1 MRYIVTLNGKEYAVE
16 VANGPAQ
23 IVDAAKPAAP
33 AAPKAAPAPAAAP
46 APKAAPAPAAAP
58 VPAGA
63 TKVEA
68 PLPGNVFKVLVKA
81 GDKVSKGQAVVVL
94 EAMKME
100 NEVFAPCDGVVAS
113 VNVTEGGT
121 VNTGDVMLT
130 IN

>member
-1 MRYIVTLNGKEYAVE
+1 MRYIVTLNGKDYAVE
-16 VANGPAQ
+16 VSNGSAQ
-23 IVDAAKPAAP
+23 IVDAKA

-113 VNVTEGGT
+113 VNVSEGGT

-130 IN
+130 IG

>member
-1 MRYIVTLNGKEYAVE
+1 MRYIVTLNGKDYAVE
-16 VANGPAQ
+16 VSNGSAQ
-23 IVDAAKPAAP
+23 IVDAKA

-100 NEVFAPCDGVVAS
+100 NEVFAPCDGTVAS
-113 VNVTEGGT
+113 VNITEGGT
-121 VNTGDVMLT
+121 VNTGDVMIT

>member
-1 MRYIVTLNGKEYAVE
+1 MRYIVTLNGKDYAVE
-16 VANGPAQ
+16 VSNGSAQ
-23 IVDAAKPAAP
+23 IVDAKA

-100 NEVFAPCDGVVAS
+100 NEVFAPCDGTVAS
-113 VNVTEGGT
+113 VNITEGST
-121 VNTGDVMLT
+121 VNTGDVMIT